1 MVKRWN
7 SYEIQL
13 SCIMVLAI
21 LAKIQKCESLNLE
34 GLALLEFRERI
45 ENDPYGA
52 FANWNPNHSEPC
64 AWLGVQCLNGK
75 VKMLDLSGLSLQG
88 TLTPTLN
95 KLRYMQSLV
104 MSNNS
109 FSGFIPRE
117 IGELKLLEVLD
128 LKHNNFSGNIPLEIG
143 GMSSIK
149 CMSFCGN
156 NLLRDNPPTIGIL
169 DYLFESS
176 CNQQISS
183 NGFRFEHYVK
193 RNISCNWWRILN
205 QLRTYFGFISML
217 ETKNM
222 KCCFYDRGNNCC
234 CNESSAIEDS
244 YRRHLVEQSSNN
256 LVVVRTKVVKDQQ
269 KNSPIVLSTGA
280 YPVHLQKPTILAQSS
295 SSTTFTSTTS
305 HEHSKPNKFF
315 LTTTFIILV
324 VSVVATLS
332 FCFALIAIKRYCSAK
347 VVQAQNA
354 SLLHRLSKVFVTGV
368 PVLNSSELQT
378 ACEDFSNI
386 IDTFS
391 GCLMYKGILSTGVEI
406 AVLSTSIRSSQQWS
420 NYAEREFKRKMDTFS
435 KINHKNFINLL
446 GHCEEDNP
454 FVRMMVFEYAPNGNL
469 YEHLHVK
476 DIDHLDWTTRMRII
490 MGTCYC
496 LEYMHH
502 ELNPPVVHPNL
513 QSDTILLTDDY
524 AAKVADIS
532 FWADIVSKAK
542 ISDDEELEPLHSNP
556 GPTCEDN
563 VYNLGILLLEIISTK
578 SLNAQAIEYL
588 KDKKKY
594 CNLVDPS
601 LKSFKNNELEI
612 ICEVIHEC
620 LNEDPRRRPTLKDV
634 TSKLQEVIKITPEAA
649 SARHSPLWWAELEI
663 LSIESG

>member
-21 LAKIQKCESLNLE
+21 LAKIQKSESLNVE

-45 ENDPYGA
+45 ENDPHQA

-64 AWLGVQCLNGK
+64 VWLGVQCLNGK
-75 VKMLDLSGLSLQG
+75 VKML
-88 TLTPTLN
+88 
-95 KLRYMQSLV
+95 V
-104 MSNNS
+104 MSNNRL
-109 FSGFIPRE
+109 SGSIPRE

-128 LKHNNFSGNIPLEIG
+128 LKHNNFSGKIPLEIG
-143 GMSSIK
+143 GMSSLK
-149 CMSFCGN
+149 CMSLCGN
-156 NLLRDNPPTIGIL
+156 DLLRDNPPTIGVL
-169 DYLFESS
+169 DYLLES
-176 CNQQISS
+176 
-183 NGFRFEHYVK
+183 G
-193 RNISCNWWRILN
+193 
-205 QLRTYFGFISML
+205 
-217 ETKNM
+217 
-222 KCCFYDRGNNCC
+222 
-234 CNESSAIEDS
+234 AIEDS
-244 YRRHLVEQSSNN
+244 YRRHLAEQSSN
-256 LVVVRTKVVKDQQ
+256 LVVVPTKVIKVQQ
-269 KNSPIVLSTGA
+269 KESPIIVLT
-280 YPVHLQKPTILAQSS
+280 
-295 SSTTFTSTTS
+295 
-305 HEHSKPNKFF
+305 
-315 LTTTFIILV
+315 
-324 VSVVATLS
+324 
-332 FCFALIAIKRYCSAK
+332 IKRYSSAK

-368 PVLNSSELQT
+368 PALNSSELQT

-420 NYAEREFKRKMDTFS
+420 NFAEREFKRKMDTFS

-524 AAKVADIS
+524 AAKVADVS

-563 VYNLGILLLEIISTK
+563 VYSLGILLLEIISTK

-634 TSKLQEVIKITPEAA
+634 TSKLQAVIKITPEAA

>member
-75 VKMLDLSGLSLQG
+75 VKML
-88 TLTPTLN
+88 
-95 KLRYMQSLV
+95 V

-149 CMSFCGN
+149 CM
-156 NLLRDNPPTIGIL
+156 
-169 DYLFESS
+169 
-176 CNQQISS
+176 
-183 NGFRFEHYVK
+183 
-193 RNISCNWWRILN
+193 
-205 QLRTYFGFISML
+205 L

-256 LVVVRTKVVKDQQ
+256 LVVVRTK
-269 KNSPIVLSTGA
+269 
-280 YPVHLQKPTILAQSS
+280 
-295 SSTTFTSTTS
+295 
-305 HEHSKPNKFF
+305 
-315 LTTTFIILV
+315 
-324 VSVVATLS
+324 
-332 FCFALIAIKRYCSAK
+332 
-347 VVQAQNA
+347 
-354 SLLHRLSKVFVTGV
+354 
-368 PVLNSSELQT
+368 
-378 ACEDFSNI
+378 
-386 IDTFS
+386 
-391 GCLMYKGILSTGVEI
+391 
-406 AVLSTSIRSSQQWS
+406 
-420 NYAEREFKRKMDTFS
+420 MDTFS

-469 YEHLHVK
+469 YEHLH
-476 DIDHLDWTTRMRII
+476 DHLDWTTRMRII